1 MAMMTIASAARTLK
15 RRAIRRF
22 PAAARLPALLLLTDA
37 ERLADPV
44 PVLARL
50 PRGAGVVLRDY
61 APGTSVAARTAS
73 ALRVR
78 RACRGRGLRLIVAG
92 DARLAAR
99 IGADGLHLPEWMLK
113 RSDSLARRAARA
125 GIRRP
130 GFIVT
135 AACHSLRALRAAA
148 RLGADAAVLAP
159 VFATPSHPESPA
171 LGAVRFA
178 RLVRAAGIPVYA
190 LGGIGTRTVR
200 RLSGSGAVGV
210 AGIGFATEGGSA
222 SPALDHKKIVV

>member
-1 MAMMTIASAARTLK
+1 MAMLTIASAARSLK

-22 PAAARLPALLLLTDA
+22 PGAADLPALLLLTDP

-50 PRGAGVVLRDY
+50 PRGAGVILRDY
-61 APGTSVAARTAS
+61 APGTPAVVRATA
-73 ALRVR
+73 ALRIR
-78 RACRGRGLRLIVAG
+78 RACRARGLRLIVAG
-92 DARLAAR
+92 DVRLALR
-99 IGADGLHLPEWMLK
+99 IGADGLHLPEWMLM
-113 RSDSLARRAARA
+113 RGDSLARRAARP

-135 AACHSLRALRAAA
+135 AACHSLRALRAAE

-171 LGAVRFA
+171 LGAERFA
-178 RLVRAAGIPVYA
+178 GMAHAVEIPVYA
-190 LGGIGTRTVR
+190 LGGVGARTVG
-200 RLSGSGAVGV
+200 RLAGSGAIGI
-210 AGIGFATEGGSA
+210 AGIGFATEGGSRT
-222 SPALDHKKIVV
+222 ALDHKKIVV

>member
-1 MAMMTIASAARTLK
+1 MAILTIASAARALK

-22 PAAARLPALLLLTDA
+22 PAADLPALLLLTDA

-61 APGTSVAARTAS
+61 APGIPAVVRTTA
-73 ALRVR
+73 ALRIR
-78 RACRGRGLRLIVAG
+78 RACRARGLRLIVAG
-92 DARLAAR
+92 DVRLALR
-99 IGADGLHLPEWMLK
+99 IGADGLHLPEWMLI
-113 RSDSLARRAARA
+113 RGDSLARRAARP

-148 RLGADAAVLAP
+148 RFGADAAVLAP

-171 LGAVRFA
+171 LGAGRFA
-178 RLVRAAGIPVYA
+178 YMTHAAGIPVYA

-200 RLSGSGAVGV
+200 RLAGSGAVGV
-210 AGIGFATEGGSA
+210 AGIGFATDSA
-222 SPALDHKKIVV
+222 ASTALDHKKIVV

>member
-1 MAMMTIASAARTLK
+1 MTIASAARSLK
-15 RRAIRRF
+15 RRATRRF
-22 PAAARLPALLLLTDA
+22 PGAARLPALLLLTDA

-50 PRGAGVVLRDY
+50 PRGSGVILRDY
-61 APGTSVAARTAS
+61 APDTPDAVRAAS

-92 DARLAAR
+92 DARLALR
-99 IGADGLHLPEWMLK
+99 IGADGLHLPEWMLM
-113 RSDSLARRAARA
+113 RSGIGARQAMRGAF
-125 GIRRP
+125 RRP

-135 AACHSLRALRAAA
+135 AACHSLGALRAAA
-148 RLGADAAVLAP
+148 RLGADAAVLGPA
-159 VFATPSHPESPA
+159 FATPSHPASPA

-190 LGGIGTRTVR
+190 LGGIGARTAR
-200 RLSGSGAVGV
+200 RLAGSGATGI
-210 AGIGFATEGGSA
+210 AGIGFATEGIGG
-222 SPALDHKKIVV
+222 PAAGLDHKKIVV